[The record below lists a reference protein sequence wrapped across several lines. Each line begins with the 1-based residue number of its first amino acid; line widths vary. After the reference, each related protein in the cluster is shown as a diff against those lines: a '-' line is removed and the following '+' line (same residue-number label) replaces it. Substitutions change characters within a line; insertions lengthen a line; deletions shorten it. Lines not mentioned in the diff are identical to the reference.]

1 MTRWLLLVASSRGRR
16 LPVDFRANAASLGAE
31 AMRVCTPDALRG
43 ALAAA
48 RRADRTTAIVVPIDA
63 RASVGSYESWWDVP
77 VAEVSDQ
84 EPVRRA
90 RAECERA
97 RRGERQF
104 L

>member
-1 MTRWLLLVASSRGRR
+1 MAAPGGQLEGA
-16 LPVDFRANAASLGAE
+16 PIAVDFRANAASLGAE
-31 AMRVCTPDALRG
+31 AVRVCPPDALRE

-48 RRADRTTAIVVPIDA
+48 RRADRTTRLSCRSMSG
-63 RASVGSYESWWDVP
+63 RAWAATSWWDVP

-90 RAECERA
+90 RAEYERA
-97 RRGERQF
+97 RRAERQF